1 MATLG
6 VKLPITKDDILG
18 YTMID
23 DFHTLIRQNL
33 KMLILTNPGERVM
46 IPDFGV
52 GISTYLFENF
62 NETTYSQI
70 ENDIREQAAKYLP
83 VVVISRVGFDNS
95 PPDNGVLEIYLEY
108 FIPALGIKDLLQ
120 FTI

>member
-6 VKLPITKDDILG
+6 VKLPITRNDVHG

-23 DFHTLIRQNL
+23 DFGTLIKQNL
-33 KMLILTNPGERVM
+33 KMLVLTNPGERVM

-52 GISTYLFENF
+52 GINQYLFENF
-62 NETTYSQI
+62 STSIYSEI
-70 ENDIREQAAKYLP
+70 ESNIREQVAKYLP
-83 VVVISRVGFDNS
+83 VVTIHAVRFEDREQDRNTL
-95 PPDNGVLEIYLEY
+95 GVAIVYS
-108 FIPALGIKDLLQ
+108 IPVLGIKDLLQ

>member
-6 VKLPITKDDILG
+6 VKLPITKNDIYG

-23 DFHTLIRQNL
+23 NIPELIRQNL

-46 IPDFGV
+46 MPDFGV
-52 GISTYLFENF
+52 GIMSYLFENF
-62 NETTYSQI
+62 SDTVYIDI
-70 ENDIREQAAKYLP
+70 ENAIKKQVSKYLP
-83 VVVISRVGFDNS
+83 VVAIESVIFDNS
-95 PPDNGVLEIYLEY
+95 EPDNNKLGIQIKYR
-108 FIPALGIKDLLQ
+108 IPALNIKDLLE